1 MKSKSVL
8 FFLFLSSFLIW
19 FSACDVITNPV
30 KPKQTNSVLPTTPP
44 NYIDSSATSGA
55 YSYTNYKLLL
65 EDCMGD
71 LCGNCPSACQ
81 IGDSLIS
88 PTGGY
93 PYGHIVMMEDNM
105 GGFAVPDP
113 SPGPEPGTVP
123 PNAFAADYRCVASNT
138 WCTLFGLGGSTSY
151 PVGLF
156 NRYGWNQS
164 SPNMDVNYLG
174 GTWQDSV
181 TTILSRNPTAAVT
194 IDIHDSCW
202 TSPRIIG
209 ATFKVTFN
217 TSVPS
222 TNNYYLETV
231 ICEDHVISWQK
242 DLDLLFGW
250 DSTYDHRN
258 VLRGA
263 FGNNTGGLT
272 TGVSIPTSVS
282 SVAGGNWTSFQTYDF
297 TNGENGNAANWN
309 MANCYIVAFVF
320 NQATQAVV
328 QAEMI
333 KVE

>member
-1 MKSKSVL
+1 MKLKNI
-8 FFLFLSSFLIW
+8 FWGLILVIA
-19 FSACDVITNPV
+19 FNACDVITNPV
-30 KPKQTNSVLPTTPP
+30 KPKETTSVLPTTSP

-55 YSYTNYKLLL
+55 YSYKNYKVLL

-71 LCGNCPSACQ
+71 LCGNCPSASQ
-81 IGDSLIS
+81 IGDTLIS

-93 PYGHIVMMEDNM
+93 PYGQIVMMEDNM

-113 SPGPEPGTVP
+113 APGPDPPTVP
-123 PNAFAADYRCVASNT
+123 ANAFATDYRCVASNA
-138 WCTLFGLGGSTSY
+138 WCILFGLTTSNY
-151 PVGLF
+151 PVGLI
-156 NRYGWNQS
+156 NRYGWNAS
-164 SPNMDVNYLG
+164 APNMDVNYG
-174 GTWQDSV
+174 GPNGTIWQDS
-181 TTILSRNPTAAVT
+181 IKGLISGNPSAIAT

-217 TSVPS
+217 TALPS
-222 TNNYYLETV
+222 TNSYYLETV
-231 ICEDHVISWQK
+231 ICEDHIISWQK
-242 DLDLLFGW
+242 DLDVLFGW

-272 TGVSIPTSVS
+272 TGVAIPASVS
-282 SVAGGNWTSFQTYDF
+282 STAGGTWTSFQTYDF
-297 TNGENGNAANWN
+297 TKGENGNAANWK
-309 MANCYIVAFVF
+309 MANCYIVAFVY